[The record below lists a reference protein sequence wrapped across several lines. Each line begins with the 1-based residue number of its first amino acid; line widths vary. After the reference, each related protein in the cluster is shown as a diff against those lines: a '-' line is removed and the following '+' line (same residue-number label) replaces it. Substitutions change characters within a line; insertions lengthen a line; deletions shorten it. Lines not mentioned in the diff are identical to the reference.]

1 MRFGLSYRFLLWVN
15 LPFIMKALYPPLSY
29 TLFIV
34 ISIAALSIILIIVNT
49 FSENIQRNYAYGQLN
64 YIAEVIRQDILKL
77 YSTNAEGRLE
87 LSIPKDIIGKQY
99 LIELDQK
106 NLKLSLEFKDERI
119 EVERFINT
127 SASLSGRFF
136 APVSIEMNKTN
147 GDISIKLV

>member
-1 MRFGLSYRFLLWVN
+1 
-15 LPFIMKALYPPLSY
+15 MKALYPPLSY